1 MKYYPNNLIFIKILC
16 FIPKDFVGSVSLV
29 LFYGIVTTRKRN
41 INAGKPI
48 QTTESN
54 QVLSGGFGHGF
65 CHCSLFVFMNR
76 ISATVY

>member
-16 FIPKDFVGSVSLV
+16 FIPKDFVGS
-29 LFYGIVTTRKRN
+29 GISAAILWDSHNAETQN

-54 QVLSGGFGHGF
+54 
-65 CHCSLFVFMNR
+65 
-76 ISATVY
+76 

>member
-1 MKYYPNNLIFIKILC
+1 
-16 FIPKDFVGSVSLV
+16 V

-48 QTTESN
+48 QTTGSN